1 MIIIGLIT
9 AATLVILTIWPF
21 YFFFTGKDLFKI
33 IHNKLHK
40 HRKR

>member
-1 MIIIGLIT
+1 MIIIGLII
-9 AATLVILTIWPF
+9 ASTLVILTIWPF
-21 YFFFTGKDLFKI
+21 YFIVTGKDLFKI